1 MSFQIKKSELFIRTI
16 SSIIMIFIAT
26 LLIGAGGI
34 VFEVS
39 LVLLSIFFVWEILG
53 FGDETKYYRKLL
65 AFSFAILFAIYLWL
79 DPLISFIIVFV
90 FLLFYKFIVKPNN
103 FNKRAVYL
111 IIILFSL
118 GAMSSLRTDIGLIQT
133 LWVISCVVASDVGG
147 YFFGRSFGGPKLWS
161 KISPKKT
168 WSGIL
173 GGWFLAF
180 LLTYLFVYCFNQITH
195 IYLYWSVFIAISS
208 QVGDLYESALK
219 RSAGIKDSSNL
230 IPGHGGFLDRFDGMI
245 GAFFAIFIIELFQ
258 INYWV
263 Y

>member
-1 MSFQIKKSELFIRTI
+1 MSFQIKKSELFIRII

-26 LLIGAGGI
+26 LLIGAGGML
-34 VFEVS
+34 FEIS

-53 FGDETKYYRKLL
+53 FGDVTKYYRRLL
-65 AFSFAILFAIYLWL
+65 AFAFAILFAIYLWL
-79 DPLISFIIVFV
+79 DPIISFIIFSV

-118 GAMSSLRTDIGLIQT
+118 GAMASLRTDIGLIQT
-133 LWVISCVVASDVGG
+133 LWVISCVVASDIGG
-147 YFFGRSFGGPKLWS
+147 YFFGRLIGGPKLWS

-173 GGWFLAF
+173 GGWFLA
-180 LLTYLFVYCFNQITH
+180 LLITYLFIYCFEQIIHT
-195 IYLYWSVFIAISS
+195 YLYWSVFIAISS

-245 GAFFAIFIIELFQ
+245 GAFFAIFLIELLQ